1 MLLKDQTVED
11 VFKLKTYFDKEARK
25 MDFFKKSMLAGIGLA
40 VLTKEKAE
48 KMVDELIKKGELTK
62 KEGKETIKEFTEKSK
77 EFKKE
82 LTKKVEKTVADTIE
96 KLNIPTRKE
105 FAALKSKIEKMEKSR
120 KTKA

>member
-1 MLLKDQTVED
+1 
-11 VFKLKTYFDKEARK
+11 
-25 MDFFKKSMLAGIGLA
+25 MDFLKKSMLAGIGLA

-48 KMVDELIKKGELTK
+48 KMVDELIKKGALK
-62 KEGKETIKEFTEKSK
+62 KNDGTGSIKEFTEKSK

-82 LTKKVEKTVADTIE
+82 LTKKVEKAVADTIE
-96 KLNIPTRKE
+96 KSNIPTRKE